1 MSISNKVK
9 AALVGATLLG
19 GSITAVVQH
28 NEGLSLTAYKDSAG
42 IPTICYG
49 ETKGVKMG
57 QKATLTQCQTL
68 LIKSAG
74 EHAKALDGLPMSI
87 TDVQLLGALDMA
99 YNIGVY
105 GFKNSTVK
113 RKLMQGDTKGAAKAV
128 LAWRYI
134 TTRDGTKYDCS
145 TLVKGK
151 PNKVCW
157 GLWERR
163 KWEAK
168 AIGNEFKSMQ
178 EAVASLPK

>member
-9 AALVGATLLG
+9 AALAGATLLG
-19 GSITAVVQH
+19 DSITAVIQH

-49 ETKGVKMG
+49 ETKGVVMG
-57 QKATLTQCQTL
+57 QKATLTQCQKQ
-68 LIKSAG
+68 LIQSAG

-87 TDVQLLGALDMA
+87 TDVQLLGALDMT
-99 YNIGVY
+99 YNIGIS
-105 GFKNSTVK
+105 GFKNSTTK

-134 TTRDGTKYDCS
+134 TRNGVKYDCS
-145 TLVKGK
+145 KLVQGK

-163 KWEAK
+163 QWEAK

-178 EAVASLPK
+178 AAVAAMPK